1 MFMLTR
7 PLTWLDAAPESW
19 PGSCGCAL
27 GVCALQ
33 RPRSPQ
39 GCPRD
44 HSRGSAFPP
53 FCLGFA
59 LDPPEQ
65 LRVWC
70 GFPVPSS
77 STASLVLSHTLLQ
90 PHRPLG
96 PGSRRE
102 RRRTQG
108 AQPLLGPQL
117 FPSERMFLLRALSTC
132 RPPPLPPPAH
142 TAGLPGAQRVQD
154 SSPGGA
160 SPPQGSKGSWAPSEL
175 TPPPGS
181 RPQSVLCACSPFSL
195 V

>member
-1 MFMLTR
+1 MQ
-7 PLTWLDAAPESW
+7 PLSPGQAPVAVLSVSVLCSVRGLLRAAPGTTAGAQPS
-19 PGSCGCAL
+19 L
-27 GVCALQ
+27 
-33 RPRSPQ
+33 RSVL
-39 GCPRD
+39 R
-44 HSRGSAFPP
+44 
-53 FCLGFA
+53 FA